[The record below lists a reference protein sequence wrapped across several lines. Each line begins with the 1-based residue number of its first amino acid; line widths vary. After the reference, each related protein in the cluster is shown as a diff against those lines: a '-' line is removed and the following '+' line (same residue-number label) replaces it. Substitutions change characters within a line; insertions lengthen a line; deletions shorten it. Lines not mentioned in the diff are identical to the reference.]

1 MARRATLSV
10 TYDKSSK
17 FYSMFG
23 MVVKCQLEIH
33 LVEDCLY
40 LTVEGRIETRIE
52 TRLKSAKSSKLELLK
67 KARLV
72 QTLAPLRCEGK
83 DGIKFCHLATLFAE

>member
-1 MARRATLSV
+1 
-10 TYDKSSK
+10 
-17 FYSMFG
+17 MFG
-23 MVVKCQLEIH
+23 VVMKCQLEIH

-40 LTVEGRIETRIE
+40 LTLEGRIKTRIK

-72 QTLAPLRCEGK
+72 QTLAGGQTF
-83 DGIKFCHLATLFAE
+83 D